1 MALQLALSLQ
11 INRKF
16 RVLRLYGIDF
26 YLADSVRQFDVDR
39 PRKGVVVVPA
49 RCKHLLGEPF
59 AKRYSFKEI
68 MRTEHRASCFK
79 DTIHVYRFFKR

>member
-1 MALQLALSLQ
+1 MFALTT
-11 INRKF
+11 INKREVGDD
-16 RVLRLYGIDF
+16 VLRLYGIDF

-49 RCKHLLGEPF
+49 RCKHLLGESF